1 MYILYYDQ
9 EHENEFLTLLSSMK
23 SHDEYHKA
31 AAYLLTLDR
40 VLKNHITDVFDIDK
54 DIILHEG
61 LSKAWQTGTSKKT
74 TRLLFNLWNSFMHE
88 NTEDFENSVISRYYV
103 VDEIFSC
110 NYMPYYIQALKF
122 RFPYYAAEEPAKP
135 YERLLKQ
142 ITAKHNEEVK
152 SNFQSGLL
160 DFVPDEITPEEMLMQ
175 IIAGYAVRNC
185 PEVLETEQGS

>member
-74 TRLLFNLWNSFMHE
+74 TRLLFNLWNSFIYDS
-88 NTEDFENSVISRYYV
+88 TEDFENDIISKYYSI
-103 VDEIFSC
+103 DEIFSC
-110 NYMPYYIQALKF
+110 NYMLYYVQALKL
-122 RFPYYAAEEPAKP
+122 RFPCYAAEEPAKP

>member
-1 MYILYYDQ
+1 MDILFYDQ
-9 EHENEFLTLLSSMK
+9 THETEYTELLNSMK
-23 SHDEYHKA
+23 SKDEYHKA

-40 VLKNHITDVFDIDK
+40 VIKDHIKDVFDVDK

-61 LSKAWQTGTSKKT
+61 LCKAWQTGTSRKT
-74 TRLLFNLWNSFMHE
+74 TRLLFNLWNGFVHE
-88 NTEDFENSVISRYYV
+88 SSEDFENDVISKYYA
-103 VDEIFSC
+103 VDEIFNC
-110 NYMPYYIQALKF
+110 NYMPYYVQALKL
-122 RFPYYAAEEPAKP
+122 RFPIYAAEEPAKP
-135 YERLLKQ
+135 YEQLLKR

-185 PEVLETEQGS
+185 PEVLET